1 MGGLGRWAKRAYDR
15 SPRLGLA
22 LVAPFAAADAFAPG
36 IRTLVRDPRRFP
48 IADAHYAL
56 AFLSLARQTG
66 DLSYRRRAAAFLDAL
81 EQSRCPG
88 EADYCWGYP
97 FDWQTVAGLWPR
109 GTPLI
114 TQTPY
119 AFEAFEAAWE
129 AEQRQHHLDV
139 LHSIARFA
147 VERIP
152 VTEVVPGAAAAAS
165 TPYDSRRVV
174 NASSYRAVILARAAA
189 RFDRDDWLEQALAN
203 VRFVLSAQSAD
214 GSWPYAVDGLD
225 RFVDNFHTC
234 FVLKSL
240 FKVWRITADEAVLEA
255 IRSGYTFYKHRLL
268 DEDGQPVPFAE
279 SPRLVPVPAQ
289 PLRLRR
295 GDRARAPAPRARPG
309 CRGDRRPPDERPA
322 LRVGRPRRVLRDRAA
337 ARRMEPRPVHRWA
350 QAQTFHA
357 LVRRLEAGA
366 SLARR

>member
-1 MGGLGRWAKRAYDR
+1 MGGLGSWAKRTYDR

-22 LVAPFAAADAFAPG
+22 LVAPFAAADAFVPG

-56 AFLSLARQTG
+56 AFLSLARLTG
-66 DLSYRRRAAAFLDAL
+66 DASYRNRAAAFLDAL
-81 EQSRCPG
+81 EQTRCPG

-139 LHSIARFA
+139 AYSIARFA
-147 VERIP
+147 AERIP
-152 VTEVVPGAAAAAS
+152 TTTVAPGAAAAAY
-165 TPYDSRRVV
+165 TPYDDRRVV
-174 NASSYRAVILARAAA
+174 NASSYRALILTRAAA
-189 RFDRDDWLEQALAN
+189 RFDRADWLEEALRN
-203 VRFVLSAQSAD
+203 VRFVLSVQSQD

-225 RFVDNFHTC
+225 HFVDNFHTC

-240 FKVWRITADEAVLEA
+240 FKVWRLTADRAVLEA
-255 IRSGYTFYKHRLL
+255 IRAGYAYYKQRLL
-268 DEDGQPVPFAE
+268 DADGQPVPFAE
-279 SPRLVPVPAQ
+279 SPRLVPYRRTLYDYAEGIVLALL
-289 PLRLRR
+289 LR
-295 GDRARAPAPRARPG
+295 DVDPDAPAIG
-309 CRGDRRPPDERPA
+309 ERLTSA
-322 LRVGRPRRVLRDRAA
+322 LLSEWVVRDGHFATERLLVGWNRVPF
-337 ARRMEPRPVHRWA
+337 HRWA

-357 LVRRLEAGA
+357 LVRRLEPA
-366 SLARR
+366 